1 MNCHKNEKLRLATWV
16 GTVLLL
22 GLPAGIVGSQEPAGE
37 TDDEIEIVQIRTQP
51 SPEADPPLRHSLLT
65 PYPQL
70 EPGNAAIFYYRALV
84 LMPRDEKSQFS
95 DAQEAWLELPVA
107 EMPQDEVQKW
117 LAPYQQSLYEL
128 QRAAVRETCN
138 WGLQLRDLDGLEA
151 IMFQLPELQEVRQLA
166 RMLRLKSRLELA
178 QRRFDDALNTLRL
191 GYSMAR
197 DVGRAPT
204 LIHGLVGIA
213 IGSQMN
219 QSVVDWVRAGGPNL
233 YWALTM
239 LPDPLVDLRIALQQE
254 MNLPVQILPFL
265 EDPEGKD
272 WSDEQ
277 WRDALA
283 EGLDR
288 LSKVSGE
295 VFPDVEGKVSRR
307 LLTRMAAV
315 GWLLKFYPQV
325 KQALID
331 SGMDKERVDAMPVG
345 QVVAIQVSR
354 TYRHIYDHTF
364 KWSFVPVWQAR
375 EGSSASQRRLREEGY
390 LAGGLGSK
398 EIIPIAGM
406 MMPAVRSAM
415 FAAARLDRDIAALR
429 TIEGLRA
436 YAASHNGRWPKQ
448 LQDVQQTPIPLDPIT
463 GQLFPFEVR
472 EGRGELLLSPQPGI
486 RNLPGRRY
494 QIEFQ
499 TP

>member
-1 MNCHKNEKLRLATWV
+1 
-16 GTVLLL
+16 
-22 GLPAGIVGSQEPAGE
+22 
-37 TDDEIEIVQIRTQP
+37 
-51 SPEADPPLRHSLLT
+51 
-65 PYPQL
+65 
-70 EPGNAAIFYYRALV
+70 
-84 LMPRDEKSQFS
+84 
-95 DAQEAWLELPVA
+95 
-107 EMPQDEVQKW
+107 
-117 LAPYQQSLYEL
+117 
-128 QRAAVRETCN
+128 
-138 WGLQLRDLDGLEA
+138 
-151 IMFQLPELQEVRQLA
+151 MFQLPELREWRQLA

-219 QSVVDWVRAGGPNL
+219 QSVVDWVHAGGPNL

-239 LPDPLVDLRIALQQE
+239 LPDPLVDMRIALQQE

-295 VFPDVEGKVSRR
+295 VFPDEEGKVSRR
-307 LLTRMAAV
+307 LLMRMAAV

-325 KQALID
+325 KQSLID
-331 SGMDKERVDAMPVG
+331 SGLDKERVDAMPVG

-354 TYRHIYDHTF
+354 TCQHIYDHTF

-375 EGSSASQRRLREEGY
+375 AGSSASQRRLREEGY
-390 LAGGLGSK
+390 LVGGLGSK
-398 EIIPIAGM
+398 EIIPIAGLL
-406 MMPAVRSAM
+406 MPAVRSAI
-415 FAAARLDRDIAALR
+415 FATARLDRDVAALR

-436 YAASHNGRWPKQ
+436 YAASHNGRWPTQ
-448 LQDVQQTPIPLDPIT
+448 FQDVQQTPIPLDPIT
-463 GQLFPFEVR
+463 GQPFPFEVR

-486 RNLPGRRY
+486 RNVPGRRY

-499 TP
+499 AP